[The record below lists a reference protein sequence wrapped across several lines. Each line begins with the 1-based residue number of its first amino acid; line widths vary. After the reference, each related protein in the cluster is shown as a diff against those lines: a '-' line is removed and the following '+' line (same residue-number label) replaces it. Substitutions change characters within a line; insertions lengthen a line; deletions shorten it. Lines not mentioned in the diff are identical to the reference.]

1 MAIFLCL
8 IAISIWD
15 IDMLIMLIDYFA
27 CLSIVTLIL
36 P

>member
-8 IAISIWD
+8 IVISIWD

-27 CLSIVTLIL
+27 YLSIVTLIL

>member
-8 IAISIWD
+8 IVISIWD
-15 IDMLIMLIDYFA
+15 IGMLIMLIDYFA
-27 CLSIVTLIL
+27 YLSIVTLIL